1 MKRVFDVV
9 FSSIVLFLSLPLFA
23 LVTLLI
29 KRNSTGPVFFRQV
42 RLGRHGKQFKVLK
55 FRTMIVNDGSS
66 GVFTTPTDDPR
77 ITSLGHRL
85 RKYNIDELP
94 QFINVLRGEMSVVGP
109 RPEIPLYAGT
119 FSAEE
124 HQEILSLRP
133 GVTDLSTLWIGD
145 KGALVIGSP
154 DPEKIYREVIRPEK
168 IRLQREY
175 VRRQSMWLDLK
186 IIYLTFYRHVAA
198 KAVLCILRKVFHVG
212 NGGSLARPPGD

>member
-1 MKRVFDVV
+1 MKRAFDIV
-9 FSSIVLFLSLPLFA
+9 FSSVVLIFFLPLFA

-29 KRNSTGPVFFRQV
+29 KRDSTGPVFFRQV
-42 RLGRHGKQFKVLK
+42 RVGRHGKEFRVLK

-77 ITSLGHRL
+77 ITPLGYRL

-109 RPEIPLYAGT
+109 RPEIPLYAGK

-124 HQEILSLRP
+124 RREILSLRP
-133 GVTDLSTLWIGD
+133 GITDLSTLWIGD
-145 KGALVIGSP
+145 KGALVTGAS
-154 DPEKIYREVIRPEK
+154 DPEKVYVEVIRPEK

-175 VRRQSMWLDLK
+175 VRKRSMWLDIK
-186 IIYLTFYRHVAA
+186 IIYLTFHRHMAA
-198 KAVLCILRKVFHVG
+198 KAVFCILRKVFRASK
-212 NGGSLARPPGD
+212 GGSLARPAGD